1 MKLIVAVSE
10 AGQAIA
16 AAPNKDWW
24 ELRSKIFDLYSDMYP
39 QFDGFDLTA
48 GGYSDREE
56 YPTITEIRGISG
68 LDIYFVDE
76 IKINEIEI

>member
-24 ELRSKIFDLYSDMYP
+24 ELQEKIFKLYADMYP
-39 QFDGFDLTA
+39 QFDGFELTR
-48 GGYSDREE
+48 GMYSDRDVW
-56 YPTITEIRGISG
+56 PAATEIRGIAG
-68 LDIYFVDE
+68 LDLHFVDE